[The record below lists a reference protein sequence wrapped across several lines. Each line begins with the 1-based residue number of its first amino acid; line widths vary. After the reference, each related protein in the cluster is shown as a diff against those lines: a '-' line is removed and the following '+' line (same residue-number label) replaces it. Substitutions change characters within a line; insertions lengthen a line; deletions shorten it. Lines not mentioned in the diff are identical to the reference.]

1 MGMKEPGTSSPLG
14 RIHWI
19 VDLNERSVEDALLAH
34 ARRLFDAGLPSLQLR
49 AKSWSTARIVA
60 GGGALRALARERG
73 VAFFVNGDLE
83 AAAQLDADGVHLP
96 ARGRT
101 AAAARD
107 ALGRGAW
114 VGRSAHDEIELSRAE
129 GADWVVL
136 APVFP
141 TRSKPGAF
149 ALGLPRFATLAALAP
164 APPIALGGIDR
175 VNFAS
180 CFDAGAAGI
189 AMVSALLEPD
199 APDVVQK
206 MMQAKP

>member
-1 MGMKEPGTSSPLG
+1 MSEPRTTSPLG

-19 VDLNERSVEDALLAH
+19 VDLSEGGVDDALLAH

-49 AKSWSTARIVA
+49 AKSWPTARIVA
-60 GGGALRALARERG
+60 GGGALRALAREHG
-73 VAFFVNGDLE
+73 AAFLVNGDLE

-101 AAAARD
+101 AAAAR
-107 ALGRGAW
+107 AMLGGGAR
-114 VGRSAHDEIELSRAE
+114 VGRSAHDETELAGAQ

-141 TRSKPGAF
+141 TRSKPGAV
-149 ALGLPRFATLAALAP
+149 ALGLARFAALAAIAP

-175 VNFAS
+175 TSFTS
-180 CFDAGAAGI
+180 CFEAGAAGVALI
-189 AMVSALLEPD
+189 SALLQPD
-199 APDVVQK
+199 APDLVREA
-206 MMQAKP
+206 MRAKP